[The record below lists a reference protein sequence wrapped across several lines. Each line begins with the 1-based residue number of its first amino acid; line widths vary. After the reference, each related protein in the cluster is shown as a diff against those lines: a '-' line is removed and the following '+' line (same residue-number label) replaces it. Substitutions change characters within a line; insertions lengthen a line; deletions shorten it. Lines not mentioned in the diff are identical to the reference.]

1 MAKLTPLKA
10 IRKKCL
16 DCCNGQMKEIRLC
29 TIKKC
34 ALYEYKNGHRPI
46 GEESTKGEWLNKK
59 T

>member
-16 DCCNGQMKEIRLC
+16 DCCNGQVKEIRLC

-46 GEESTKGEWLNKK
+46 GEESPKGGTVE
-59 T
+59 

>member
-29 TIKKC
+29 PVKN
-34 ALYEYKNGHRPI
+34 ALYTSIEVGTDLI
-46 GEESTKGEWLNKK
+46 TKKL
-59 T
+59 

>member
-29 TIKKC
+29 PVKKC
-34 ALYEYKNGHRPI
+34 ALYEYRSGHRPNN
-46 GEESTKGEWLNKK
+46 EETITEED
-59 T
+59 